1 MFFLKD
7 LETEISKVRE
17 PCKVRKGLLAVSTH
31 GGKATEPEK
40 GAGAELL
47 LPRFPLA
54 CSNVVMPP
62 VREEGSVPPLN
73 IRQGLNF

>member
-17 PCKVRKGLLAVSTH
+17 PCKVRKSLLAVSTH
-31 GGKATEPEK
+31 GGKATDLEK
-40 GAGAELL
+40 GEGTELL
-47 LPRFPLA
+47 LPRLPLA
-54 CSNVVMPP
+54 CSKVVRPP

-73 IRQGLNF
+73 IGQGLNF